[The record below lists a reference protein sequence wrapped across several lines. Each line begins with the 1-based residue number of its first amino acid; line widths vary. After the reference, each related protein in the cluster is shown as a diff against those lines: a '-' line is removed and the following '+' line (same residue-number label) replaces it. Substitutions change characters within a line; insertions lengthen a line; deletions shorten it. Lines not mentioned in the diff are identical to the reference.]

1 MTVAAASAL
10 SDLSRVDR
18 RSRSWRQRVARRA
31 EIVASLGGEERL
43 SAHQRQLVELALGV
57 GALVGD
63 FQARLAAGEQ
73 VDAERYLSAIKEQRR
88 ILSELKLP
96 RANVSKLT
104 LADHIAKRSLEQA
117 IAEAE

>member
-1 MTVAAASAL
+1 MTRAAASAL

-31 EIVASLGGEERL
+31 EIVGVLGGEDRL
-43 SAHQRQLVELALGV
+43 STHQRELVELALGV

-73 VDAERYLSAIKEQRR
+73 VDAERYLAACKEQRR

-96 RANVSKLT
+96 RSGTPAPT
-104 LADHIAKRSLEQA
+104 LQDYLAEKRAAAGEGR
-117 IAEAE
+117 

>member
-1 MTVAAASAL
+1 
-10 SDLSRVDR
+10 
-18 RSRSWRQRVARRA
+18 
-31 EIVASLGGEERL
+31 
-43 SAHQRQLVELALGV
+43 
-57 GALVGD
+57 
-63 FQARLAAGEQ
+63 

-117 IAEAE
+117 IAEA